1 MGAPLMGF
9 EPWPL
14 RQQPG
19 VQSIR
24 PFGRHVYVC
33 LKTMSYTVIPQ
44 LTRFEWQPKNRI
56 ERYASQIVDKI

>member
-19 VQSIR
+19 VQPIR
-24 PFGRHVYVC
+24 LGGIHEDIC
-33 LKTMSYTVIPQ
+33 LKTMPYKKFQNFKELEGNLQAP
-44 LTRFEWQPKNRI
+44 
-56 ERYASQIVDKI
+56 